1 MATNKFKEMSI
12 EELEVARL
20 DIASAIDAQKAL
32 FKSAGKV
39 LDAKRAETPTAKAL
53 NKLHEAREELAAIA
67 VEEAE
72 AAEEGGN

>member
-1 MATNKFKEMSI
+1 MAKKFEEMSV

-20 DIASAIDAQKAL
+20 GIAAEIDAQKAL

-39 LDAKRAETPTAKAL
+39 LDVKRAQTPEAKAL
-53 NKLHEAREELAAIA
+53 KKLHEAREELAAIA
-67 VEEAE
+67 AGEAE

>member
-1 MATNKFKEMSI
+1 MATKKFEEMSI
-12 EELEVARL
+12 EELEAVRL
-20 DIASAIDAQKAL
+20 DIASAVDVQKAL

-39 LDAKRAETPTAKAL
+39 LDVKRAQTPTAKAL
-53 NKLHEAREELAAIA
+53 SKLHEAREELAAIA